1 MMIKAVIF
9 DMDGTV
15 LNTLDDIWVAV
26 NHALTQKQLPQKT
39 RDDVRQAVGN
49 GAFKLIERI
58 VPRAYSLEE
67 TKALFHIYQSYYDAH
82 SNVHTKPYEGIIALL
97 KHLKEKNI
105 LIGVVSNKF
114 EHLVQ
119 GLNQDVFM
127 NLFDVAVGE
136 VKGIPIKPAPDM
148 VFKALDM
155 LNVKPEE
162 ALFVGDSEVDIDTAF
177 NARLTSI
184 GVTWG
189 FRDEALL
196 REHNAD
202 YIIHHPKELLVV
214 LDKEMKK

>member
-1 MMIKAVIF
+1 MIKAIIF

-26 NHALTQKQLPQKT
+26 NHALKQKGLPSKSQ
-39 RDDVRQAVGN
+39 DDIKKAVGN

-58 VPRAYSLEE
+58 VPRSYSLEE
-67 TKALFHIYQSYYDAH
+67 TKDLFHSYQAYYDAH
-82 SNVHTKPYEGIIALL
+82 SAVYTKPYEGILELL
-97 KHLKEKNI
+97 KKLKKKGF
-105 LIGVVSNKF
+105 LLGVVSNKF

-119 GLNQDVFM
+119 GLNTDVFM

-148 VFKALDM
+148 VFKALDI
-155 LNVKPEE
+155 LNVAPNESI
-162 ALFVGDSEVDIDTAF
+162 FVGDSEVDMDTAF
-177 NARLTSI
+177 HAHVTSV

-202 YIIHHPKELLVV
+202 YIIHHPNELCDV
-214 LDKEMKK
+214 LEKEMRL